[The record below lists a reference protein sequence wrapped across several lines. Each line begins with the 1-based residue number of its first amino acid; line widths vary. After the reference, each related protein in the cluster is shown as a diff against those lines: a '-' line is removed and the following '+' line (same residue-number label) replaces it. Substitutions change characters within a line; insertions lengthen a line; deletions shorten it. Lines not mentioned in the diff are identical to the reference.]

1 MLRHRCNVIK
11 TSVEWNQNQA
21 FTKNIFSLHED
32 SYLSSSKI
40 RGIEDKMNKDAE
52 ALVENKKEK
61 KSSWNCFKPWF
72 SLVSINIYFIKK
84 GLESENTYFFF
95 SIRLKVLQKREVKF
109 EGLKKFFYLQ
119 LWPLA
124 IYGPLRYKDA

>member
-1 MLRHRCNVIK
+1 
-11 TSVEWNQNQA
+11 
-21 FTKNIFSLHED
+21 
-32 SYLSSSKI
+32 
-40 RGIEDKMNKDAE
+40 MNKDAE

-109 EGLKKFFYLQ
+109 ENNFVLQ
-119 LWPLA
+119 L
-124 IYGPLRYKDA
+124 